1 MQFSQMSYKVK
12 EGSDAKVNVAITLES
27 IESNPEFGFTVLV
40 HVQDGSATCETV
52 IYTCFE
58 IAKSVLLHTY
68 VVRAL
73 KRVHLLAFGL
83 IIGL

>member
-52 IYTCFE
+52 IL
-58 IAKSVLLHTY
+58 ALRLLSQLFLHSW
-68 VVRAL
+68 
-73 KRVHLLAFGL
+73 FCL
-83 IIGL
+83 IY